1 MADDLVKRLR
11 EAMQTH
17 FLTASKPDATAREA
31 ADRIEALEAQLA
43 QVTRERDELDFLL
56 HEGGPDSVANI
67 IARAERAEAK
77 LAKAV
82 AALRLYDRGYWL
94 AEEPGGVILDG
105 EAEWPFDHG
114 QHAAAVLA
122 EIAPTEEPTP

>member
-11 EAMQTH
+11 DDGSSDRRYVREAKIVLQKER
-17 FLTASKPDATAREA
+17 SEA
-31 ADRIEALEAQLA
+31 ADRIETL
-43 QVTRERDELDFLL
+43 
-56 HEGGPDSVANI
+56 
-67 IARAERAEAK
+67 EAK

-94 AEEPGGVILDG
+94 AEEPGGVILNA
-105 EAEWPFDHG
+105 EAEWPFDCG

-122 EIAPTEEPTP
+122 EVETEVK